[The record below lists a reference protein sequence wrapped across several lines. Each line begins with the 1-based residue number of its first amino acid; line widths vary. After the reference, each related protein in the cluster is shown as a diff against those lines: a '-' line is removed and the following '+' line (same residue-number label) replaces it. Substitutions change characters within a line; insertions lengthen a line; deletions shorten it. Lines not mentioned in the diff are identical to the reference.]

1 MILSLAK
8 ICVSRGIWKVSGTEK
23 YKNKKR
29 IIISATRTR
38 SLEVFVFFYLVLSPG
53 DGHWGKWYGWSKCP
67 EGSYA
72 QAFRLRFEPRQL
84 FDDSG
89 LNAVEIQ
96 CNDIFGNQTR

>member
-1 MILSLAK
+1 M
-8 ICVSRGIWKVSGTEK
+8 
-23 YKNKKR
+23 NNHF
-29 IIISATRTR
+29 TRTR
-38 SLEVFVFFYLVLSPG
+38 SLEVVVFFYLVLSPG
-53 DGHWGKWYGWSKCP
+53 DGHWGEWYGWSKCP

-89 LNAVEIQ
+89 LNAVEIE